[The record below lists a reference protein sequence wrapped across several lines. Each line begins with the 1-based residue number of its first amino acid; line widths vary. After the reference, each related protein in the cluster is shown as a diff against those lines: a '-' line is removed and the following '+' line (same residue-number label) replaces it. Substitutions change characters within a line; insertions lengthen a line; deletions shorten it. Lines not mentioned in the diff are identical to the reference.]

1 MEYRFRCPKC
11 GNEQKIAIP
20 MDEYDEKKNSQTC
33 KKCGNLLERV
43 IEFSGSIS
51 LTTGMYGIDGNGGWT
66 T

>member
-51 LTTGMYGIDGNGGWT
+51 LSSGMYGIDGNGGWT

>member
-43 IEFSGSIS
+43 IEW
-51 LTTGMYGIDGNGGWT
+51 NGPANNLGGYSDVAGRANWQS
-66 T
+66 